1 MKRIFIYTVI
11 GVGILLSISSC
22 KKFLDVEPIDKL
34 TGNNFYKSPE
44 DVQASIGDLSRKL
57 YNKITETQFMGA
69 TGEYRSGEV
78 LSDPLIRGN
87 SVRTP
92 QNIAYIDRLGKNK
105 LIEVINNP
113 NNLWGDYNFGSI
125 TDWRRFYEV
134 IQGASILIEKLN
146 EGIPGVTETTKA
158 QYLGEAT
165 FIRCFCYF
173 IMVRLYGD
181 VPYYSDAFHIE
192 PLPRESMVS
201 VMDKCIADMESRK
214 DGMVWTFSEPA
225 FKGVRATR
233 TSAIALLMNM
243 NMWNAG
249 FDLAN
254 ADKYNKATV
263 ALGKELVDNENK
275 HNNRLLPIEEWQ
287 TVVGGRSDESLFE
300 LYQSINYGVS
310 TNIYA
315 PISQMFLH
323 YPYKSPFYD
332 WEKSSAY
339 YKSSYMEKIF
349 PQDVSDTRKNT
360 WLIEPYANSGL
371 FNFAKLSGVNV
382 NAGGVGAANPDNSF
396 IFFRYADA
404 LLMYAE
410 ALAND
415 GNDTEAAKMLNR
427 VRTRAHAP
435 TFNGAGTELKDFI
448 FLERSRELIGEGVHY
463 FDLIRT
469 RRILSQTWTSNP
481 LTTDQFIRGGWTW
494 PVSNNV
500 IRNNPFITLT
510 DYWVNGGI

>member
-22 KKFLDVEPIDKL
+22 NKFLDVQPIDRL
-34 TGNNFYKSPE
+34 TGNNFYKSSD
-44 DVQASIGDLSRKL
+44 DVEASIGDFSRKL
-57 YNKITETQFMGA
+57 YEKITETQFMGA

-78 LSDPLIRGN
+78 LSDPLVRGN
-87 SVRTP
+87 PTRTP
-92 QNIAYIDRLGKNK
+92 QNIFYIDKLGKNK
-105 LIEVINNP
+105 IIDVLNNP
-113 NNLWGDYNFGSI
+113 DNLWGHYNFGSI

-134 IQGASILIEKLN
+134 IQGSSILIEKLDA
-146 EGIPGVTETTKA
+146 GVPGVTETMKS
-158 QYLGEAT
+158 QYIGEAT
-165 FIRCFCYF
+165 FIRCFAYF

-181 VPYYSDAFHIE
+181 VPYYTDAFHIE

-201 VMDKCIADMESRK
+201 VMNKCIADLESRK
-214 DGMVWTFSEPA
+214 NGMVWAFSEPA
-225 FKGVRATR
+225 FRGVRATR
-233 TSAIALLMNM
+233 SSAIALLMNM

-254 ADKYNKATV
+254 SSKYNQATV
-263 ALGKELVDNENK
+263 LLGKELVANESQ
-275 HNNRLLPIEEWQ
+275 HNNRLLPIEQWS

-300 LYQSINYGVS
+300 FYQSVNYGVS

-332 WEKSSAY
+332 WERSSAY
-339 YKSSYMEKIF
+339 YKASYMETIY
-349 PQDVSDTRKNT
+349 PQDVADSRKNI
-360 WLIEPYANSGL
+360 WLVEPYADNGL

-382 NAGGVGAANPDNSF
+382 NAGGIGSANPDNSY

-410 ALAND
+410 ALANE
-415 GNDTEAAKMLNR
+415 GNDIDALKMLNR
-427 VRTRAHAP
+427 VRLRAHAP
-435 TFNGAGTELKDFI
+435 AFEGAGAELKDFI

-469 RRILSQTWTSNP
+469 RRILSVTWTSNP
-481 LTTDQFIRGGWTW
+481 LTADQFARGGWTW
-494 PVSNNV
+494 PISNNA
-500 IRNNPFITLT
+500 IRNNPYITLT